1 MAACDVAVC
10 EGMACVK
17 RFTGRVRS
25 DTGAFRDLY
34 SESRV
39 IMERVRGP

>member
-1 MAACDVAVC
+1 MAVC
-10 EGMACVK
+10 EGMACVE

-25 DTGAFRDLY
+25 DAGTFRDLY

-39 IMERVRGP
+39 IIVRVRGP